1 MKIGAPRRPARAW
14 LLVPLS
20 AGLLFACTDRPP
32 APRPD
37 AGPAPD
43 GVAAPPAKRT
53 ATLIHLQGEVH
64 VKRPGAP
71 DWQAATPG
79 MELLVQDKVRTLRDA
94 FATIQFEHGGLLRLE
109 PESLISVTDLQLEP
123 RSQARRSTFTLMEG
137 SIEAELDPIDTE
149 GSEFRI
155 RTPSAEAS
163 VARREVSFQ

>member
-1 MKIGAPRRPARAW
+1 MKARLRCRLSWVWFLAA
-14 LLVPLS
+14 LS
-20 AGLLFACTDRPP
+20 AGLWLACTDELS
-32 APRPD
+32 APLPD
-37 AGPAPD
+37 AGLAQDGASAPA
-43 GVAAPPAKRT
+43 AKRT

-71 DWQAATPG
+71 DWQPAAPG
-79 MELLVQDKVRTLRDA
+79 LELQVQDKVRTLRDA

>member
-1 MKIGAPRRPARAW
+1 VWILAW
-14 LLVPLS
+14 LWLAC
-20 AGLLFACTDRPP
+20 AGERTAPP
-32 APRPD
+32 PPD
-37 AGPAPD
+37 GGPAPD
-43 GVAAPPAKRT
+43 GELAPAAKRT

-64 VKRPGAP
+64 VKRPGMP
-71 DWQAATPG
+71 DWERAAPG
-79 MELLVQDKVRTLRDA
+79 LELQVQDKVRTLRDA

-137 SIEAELDPIDTE
+137 SVEAELDPIETE